1 MITLKQVLE
10 LNQTVTLL
18 ELYVRKPDGYLIKR
32 SIIGQPYKL
41 SMQQEYDM
49 GQGRLERIDKSI
61 NVHGKTNRGGQ
72 SEMAY
77 GMIWK
82 EIPKRYLDAEV
93 TTLHWLRERYG
104 NVDGSVLDATI
115 VPIQMEIDL

>member
-18 ELYVRKPDGYLIKR
+18 ELYVRKPDGSLIKR

-41 SMQQEYDM
+41 SMQQERDKE
-49 GQGRLERIDKSI
+49 QGRLEWIDKNI
-61 NVHGKTNRGGQ
+61 NVHGKANRAGQ

-104 NVDGSVLDATI
+104 NVNGSVLDATI

>member
-10 LNQTVTLL
+10 LNGTVTLL
-18 ELYVRKPDGYLIKR
+18 ELWVRDPNGRMIKY

-41 SMQQEYDM
+41 SVQQEYDM
-49 GQGRLERIDKSI
+49 SRGRLEWIDKSI
-61 NVHGKTNRGGQ
+61 NAHGRPNKAGQ
-72 SEMAY
+72 SEIAY

-82 EIPKRYLDAEV
+82 EIPKKYLDAEV

-104 NVDGSVLDATI
+104 NAYGSVLNATI

>member
-10 LNQTVTLL
+10 LNGTVTLL
-18 ELYVRKPDGYLIKR
+18 ELYVRKPTGNLIKY

-41 SMQQEYDM
+41 SVQQEYDM
-49 GQGRLERIDKSI
+49 SRGRLEWIDKSI
-61 NVHGKTNRGGQ
+61 NAHGRPNKAGQ
-72 SEMAY
+72 SETAY

-82 EIPKRYLDAEV
+82 EIPKKYLDAEV

-104 NVDGSVLDATI
+104 NANGSVLNATI